1 MEERDIHKKT
11 SFMTLYDAFLTRVTS
26 DMYMELTEE
35 DTFEMLQDLLIAS
48 IPRFEFPRFDIFD
61 YEIGAW
67 DDLGDYKGVESD
79 NKLVPAWGWAGG
91 KFNIDLTTEEINII
105 SLNMVIE
112 WLIQQLNTTEN
123 TKMKY
128 AGSDFKM
135 TSQANHMAK
144 LKVII
149 DSHKQDS
156 THLQRIY
163 KRRKRTNGEIQST
176 IGEIVSRP
184 SYGYK
189 I

>member
-1 MEERDIHKKT
+1 
-11 SFMTLYDAFLTRVTS
+11 
-26 DMYMELTEE
+26 
-35 DTFEMLQDLLIAS
+35 
-48 IPRFEFPRFDIFD
+48 
-61 YEIGAW
+61 
-67 DDLGDYKGVESD
+67 
-79 NKLVPAWGWAGG
+79 
-91 KFNIDLTTEEINII
+91 
-105 SLNMVIE
+105 MVIE

-149 DSHKQDS
+149 DSYKQDS

>member
-1 MEERDIHKKT
+1 MSQNQITPFSAIYD
-11 SFMTLYDAFLTRVTS
+11 SFFAHISD
-26 DMYMELTEE
+26 DMYMELTEF
-35 DTFEMLQDLLIAS
+35 DTYLILQDLLENA

-156 THLQRIY
+156 IHLQRIY